1 MVREN
6 VMQAELLL
14 YLAAGAAGFLLGF
27 TAACLWFRKV
37 MRTWE
42 RAYEVATAEHRA
54 LYEQRTDG
62 VDVPR
67 GGEHG

>member
-1 MVREN
+1 MVRED

-27 TAACLWFRKV
+27 TAACLWFRNV

-54 LYEQRTDG
+54 LYEQRAAG
-62 VDVPR
+62 VDASER
-67 GGEHG
+67 TSNG